1 MPFPSRELPKL
12 ARVQQQ
18 FPSGHIEDIRAEARE
33 KLLAGGLAKR
43 IFPGAQIAI
52 TAGSRGMG
60 GFVELLAG
68 LADAIKSA
76 GGKPFIIP
84 AMGSHGGATAD
95 GQKELLRRLGVT
107 EDTVGAP
114 VRATMETLELGASQT
129 GAVAH
134 LDKLAA
140 AADGVIVLGRVIA
153 HPANK
158 TGIASGLLK
167 MTTIGLGKQVGAQQ
181 AHSHGLWESVK
192 AVPQVTLAKSKVLFG
207 VGAVENAYG
216 QPVIVEVVPAGY
228 EAFRDADERLLKA
241 ASPHMAGIPFDKL
254 DVLVID
260 EFGKNI
266 SGTGMDLN
274 VIGKWRLNGGKR
286 EPDFLR
292 IVALSL
298 TKPSMGNGLGIGLA
312 DFITER
318 FMKEY
323 DPAVTYVNLLT
334 ATEPGAMNTRQ
345 GALPLALPSDRQAI
359 EVALWSALTGPQPRL
374 CRIKSTARL
383 DELWVSQSLLEEA
396 KQNPKLNVLE
406 EARPMNFDRAGDLF

>member
-1 MPFPSRELPKL
+1 MKSATMPFPSRELPKL

-95 GQKELLRRLGVT
+95 GQAELLRRLGVT

-140 AADGVIVLGRVIA
+140 AADGVLVVGRGGSRA
-153 HPANK
+153 C
-158 TGIASGLLK
+158 
-167 MTTIGLGKQVGAQQ
+167 
-181 AHSHGLWESVK
+181 LW
-192 AVPQVTLAKSKVLFG
+192 A
-207 VGAVENAYG
+207 
-216 QPVIVEVVPAGY
+216 
-228 EAFRDADERLLKA
+228 
-241 ASPHMAGIPFDKL
+241 
-254 DVLVID
+254 
-260 EFGKNI
+260 
-266 SGTGMDLN
+266 
-274 VIGKWRLNGGKR
+274 
-286 EPDFLR
+286 
-292 IVALSL
+292 
-298 TKPSMGNGLGIGLA
+298 
-312 DFITER
+312 
-318 FMKEY
+318 
-323 DPAVTYVNLLT
+323 
-334 ATEPGAMNTRQ
+334 
-345 GALPLALPSDRQAI
+345 
-359 EVALWSALTGPQPRL
+359 
-374 CRIKSTARL
+374 
-383 DELWVSQSLLEEA
+383 
-396 KQNPKLNVLE
+396 
-406 EARPMNFDRAGDLF
+406 AGDCRSCSRGLRGLP